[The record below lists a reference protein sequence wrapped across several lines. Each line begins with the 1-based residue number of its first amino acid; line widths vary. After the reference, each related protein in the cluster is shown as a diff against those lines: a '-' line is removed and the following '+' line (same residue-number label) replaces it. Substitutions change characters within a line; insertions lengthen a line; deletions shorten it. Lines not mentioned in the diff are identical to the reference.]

1 MPPYASGTVM
11 PCHPPAAYS
20 AYAGLLGLTAYAVSC
35 GAPIVVV
42 AYAGGAAQAL
52 HPSASSLPE
61 FLSWRFRSEG
71 TPRAGRLIAALVA
84 LLNLFNMSVALLAEY
99 VSLGTLFRVF
109 VGVGDLAVVPVLGMA
124 LLTMAYTAT
133 GGLYVSILTDRVQ
146 AVVTVALV
154 VALSVALAV
163 EFRPASLPAL
173 TEEQAGLTHAGAAPR
188 SSVFFLIK
196 RPVQHLEV

>member
-1 MPPYASGTVM
+1 MGSWATTA
-11 PCHPPAAYS
+11 PAAYS
-20 AYAGLLGLTAYAVSC
+20 AYAGLLGLATYAVSC

-71 TPRAGRLIAALVA
+71 TPHAGHFIAALVA
-84 LLNLFNMSVALLAEY
+84 ALNLFNMSVALLAEY

-109 VGVGDLAVVPVLGMA
+109 VGVEDYAVAPVLGMA

-154 VALSVALAV
+154 AALSVHLAA
-163 EFRPASLPAL
+163 EFRPGALPEL
-173 TEEQAGLTHAGAAPR
+173 TSEQAGISHAGAAGPSHR
-188 SSVFFLIK
+188 ERTVQYPSSFWESIF
-196 RPVQHLEV
+196 